1 MFTSSTQREIKHFHA
16 VVLQWLQKK
25 CTKTRD
31 ACAKLLFLRPR
42 LHTKFYLCSPFT
54 RDRANSVTNNSTVCI
69 SKTCT
74 VPRVPCKRKAG
85 PCKFLSVQ
93 KFKGG
98 LKLLWRWCSRCPCRR
113 LCFNSL
119 LVWVFGSEWC
129 SPFVFVKDWGVLS
142 IPSGII
148 LSSDVVFI
156 GDTGRNC

>member
-1 MFTSSTQREIKHFHA
+1 MIAK
-16 VVLQWLQKK
+16 KK
-25 CTKTRD
+25 CTKKRD

-42 LHTKFYLCSPFT
+42 LRTKFYLCHPFT
-54 RDRANSVTNNSTVCI
+54 RDRGNSVTDNSTFCI
-69 SKTCT
+69 SKTWT

-98 LKLLWRWCSRCPCRR
+98 LKLLWRWRFRCPRR
-113 LCFNSL
+113 RRSLNSL

-129 SPFVFVKDWGVLS
+129 SPFVFVKDWGLPS
-142 IPSGII
+142 IPWVII

>member
-1 MFTSSTQREIKHFHA
+1 MKRKRKSILMFTSSTQREIKHFHA

-25 CTKTRD
+25 CTKKRD

-98 LKLLWRWCSRCPCRR
+98 PKLLWRWRSRCPCRR
-113 LCFNSL
+113 LCLNPYWFEFWGVNDAAPLFSLKIEGSL
-119 LVWVFGSEWC
+119 LFLQG
-129 SPFVFVKDWGVLS
+129 
-142 IPSGII
+142 
-148 LSSDVVFI
+148 
-156 GDTGRNC
+156 